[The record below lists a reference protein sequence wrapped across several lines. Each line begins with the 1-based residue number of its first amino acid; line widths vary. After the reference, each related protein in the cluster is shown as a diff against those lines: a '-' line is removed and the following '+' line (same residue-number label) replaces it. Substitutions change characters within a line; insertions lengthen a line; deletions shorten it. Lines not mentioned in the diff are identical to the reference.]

1 MKQESDV
8 IALIDLAQ
16 ACVLFSGQNYK
27 AVGVCYNNIANLYYR
42 KEKYQLAAESYNKA
56 VHMAFVCL
64 KEISPEDFYEIFDT
78 DRPQLKQGVQPVDF
92 KPEGEQ
98 WDYF

>member
-27 AVGVCYNNIANLYYR
+27 AVGVCYNNIANIQY
-42 KEKYQLAAESYNKA
+42 KNEKYAQAAENFFYAIEQAKI
-56 VHMAFVCL
+56 CL
-64 KEISPEDFYEIFDT
+64 GKLSPADVQAK
-78 DRPQLKQGVQPVDF
+78 RNLKST
-92 KPEGEQ
+92 K
-98 WDYF
+98 WK